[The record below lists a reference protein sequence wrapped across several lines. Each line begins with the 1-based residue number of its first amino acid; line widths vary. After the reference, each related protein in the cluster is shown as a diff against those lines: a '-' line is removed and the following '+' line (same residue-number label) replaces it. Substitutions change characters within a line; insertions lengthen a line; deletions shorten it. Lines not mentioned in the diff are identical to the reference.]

1 MLALLRGGWGF
12 GNALFTTTPFLMG
25 AGVVG
30 LGSVCLLIKGNII
43 RTNLS
48 TPTTHHTD

>member
-25 AGVVG
+25 VGVVG